1 MGMAF
6 RIWWEE
12 AWWEGYTMWWEDK
25 WWRWW
30 RGHNER
36 GQWWWWW
43 HDEQVWMREED
54 MLVWV

>member
-12 AWWEGYTMWWEDK
+12 ERWEGYTMLWEDK

-54 MLVWV
+54 MLVWF